1 MLALK
6 KKCIT
11 VIHYKWKLNLC
22 VKDYTKKT
30 ESLISTMVLS
40 TKQVSKVKNTK
51 KDVIRTYYFRNKITT
66 ITIIMIIIIITRKLK
81 NLHLISLFLQFLQSA
96 YTNNELTAC

>member
-30 ESLISTMVLS
+30 ESLISAMVLS

-66 ITIIMIIIIITRKLK
+66 ITIIMIIIKITRKLK
-81 NLHLISLFLQFLQSA
+81 NFTSSA
-96 YTNNELTAC
+96 YSYNSYNQLILTMS